1 MNRYIFIFFLLFI
14 LSCVSENE
22 EPILNDEINLIVSK
36 ELSSEELI
44 EINKTWIK
52 DEAFRI
58 DDFCRRH
65 SWPVKNTQTGIRYY
79 IYKKGN
85 GQFPEVDDIVEI
97 EFKVRL
103 LDSDTTLCYSSDE
116 SGIAKFKVEK
126 DYIETG
132 LHEAITYLNIGSE
145 AFVILPH
152 YLAHGLIGNTDK
164 IPPLSSVLYEIKL
177 LSIR

>member
-36 ELSSEELI
+36 ELSNEELI

-65 SWPVKNTQTGIRYY
+65 SWPVKNTQTGPGALNSI
-79 IYKKGN
+79 
-85 GQFPEVDDIVEI
+85 F
-97 EFKVRL
+97 FL
-103 LDSDTTLCYSSDE
+103 
-116 SGIAKFKVEK
+116 
-126 DYIETG
+126 
-132 LHEAITYLNIGSE
+132 LNIGL
-145 AFVILPH
+145 ILIAGCSTVSTRERAEH
-152 YLAHGLIGNTDK
+152 FQIDWYLRLQATSYVSC
-164 IPPLSSVLYEIKL
+164 IPPDHQH
-177 LSIR
+177 IRVTFCCFL

>member
-1 MNRYIFIFFLLFI
+1 LNVLIYIGLIFLFSV
-14 LSCVSENE
+14 LSCNTEVKQYTIIDNIE
-22 EPILNDEINLIVSK
+22 DK
-36 ELSSEELI
+36 ELSTDKLI

-65 SWPVKNTQTGIRYY
+65 SWPVKHTQTGIRYY
-79 IYKKGN
+79 IYKQGSGECPK
-85 GQFPEVDDIVEI
+85 VDDVVEI

-132 LHEAITYLNIGSE
+132 LHEAVTYLNIGSE
-145 AFVILPH
+145 AFIILPH
-152 YLAHGLIGNTDK
+152 YLAHGLIGNSDK
-164 IPPLSSVLYEIKL
+164 IPPLSAVLYEIKL
-177 LSIR
+177 IAIN

>member
-1 MNRYIFIFFLLFI
+1 MLFV
-14 LSCVSENE
+14 LSCVSKNKDNLLNNE
-22 EPILNDEINLIVSK
+22 IDLKNNR
-36 ELSSEELI
+36 ELSTEELI
-44 EINKTWIK
+44 EINKTWIR

-65 SWPVKNTQTGIRYY
+65 SWPVKHTQTGVRYY
-79 IYKKGN
+79 IYKQGSGKY
-85 GQFPEVDDIVEI
+85 PKVDDVVEI

-103 LDSDTTLCYSSDE
+103 LDADTTLCYSSEE

-132 LHEAITYLNIGSE
+132 IHEAVTYLNIGSE

-152 YLAHGLIGNTDK
+152 YLAHGLIGNADK
-164 IPPLSSVLYEIKL
+164 IPPLSPVLYEIKL
-177 LSIR
+177 LSIN